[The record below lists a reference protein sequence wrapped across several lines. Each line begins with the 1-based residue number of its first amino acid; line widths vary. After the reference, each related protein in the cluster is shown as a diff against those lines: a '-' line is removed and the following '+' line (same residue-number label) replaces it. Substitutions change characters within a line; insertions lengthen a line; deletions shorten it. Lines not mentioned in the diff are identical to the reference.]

1 MLKESFA
8 SFKKL
13 QKQETRNTVQKQE
26 TRNTVQKQETRN
38 TVQKQ
43 ETRNT
48 VQMLRKNGSGLNQL
62 LFN

>member
-13 QKQETRNTVQKQE
+13 QKQE